1 MIGKKG
7 TSSFVMVGFRIFYP
21 NLSYKGVSCFLIY
34 HKAVEGPQQDK
45 LKQAHAFLFYAREL
59 KTPITVNVVVPGNGH
74 KEY

>member
-1 MIGKKG
+1 
-7 TSSFVMVGFRIFYP
+7 MVGFRIFIP
-21 NLSYKGVSCFLIY
+21 ESIIQRCELFLIY